1 MNGPKLLHAG
11 WTFLLLTVAPGP
23 AATAQAPFTITL
35 APGTDVR
42 ISTMDAPGRRMRG
55 VARGISNDTLHFMEA
70 IRDGRRSVA
79 ISRLQS
85 LEVRGGIARRRG
97 MLIGALVGAAIGLR
111 MGSEER
117 GSVATGMALIGT
129 AAGYAFAPK
138 GWERLPLPA
147 R

>member
-1 MNGPKLLHAG
+1 MNATRLFQAG
-11 WTFLLLTVAPGP
+11 WTFLLLFAPPP
-23 AATAQAPFTITL
+23 AAAQAPYTITL
-35 APGTDVR
+35 ARGTEVR
-42 ISTMDAPGRRMRG
+42 ISTVEAPGRRMRG
-55 VARGISNDTLHFMEA
+55 IARGISNDTLHFMDA

-79 ISRLQS
+79 LSRLQS

-97 MLIGALVGAAIGLR
+97 MLVGALVGAAIGLR

-117 GSVATGMALIGT
+117 GSVTTGMALIGT